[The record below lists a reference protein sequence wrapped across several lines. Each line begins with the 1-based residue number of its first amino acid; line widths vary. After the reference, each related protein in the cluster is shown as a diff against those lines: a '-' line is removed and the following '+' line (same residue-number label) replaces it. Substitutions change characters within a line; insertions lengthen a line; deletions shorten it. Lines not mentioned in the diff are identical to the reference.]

1 MERGGEYRE
10 LPANL
15 TPRGTPTFPF
25 RGITYAY
32 KTDYRFFN
40 IERNETKETMG
51 LGYGKGRLVP
61 TGKLGPAIYVSYK
74 ISQQLVETK
83 DSNGSSLRQKA
94 VVHSIA
100 AEPGQ
105 NIGLGDFDLLVGDDI
120 VRLKHIAS
128 DPEWLVLSS
137 DASAILA

>member
-1 MERGGEYRE
+1 
-10 LPANL
+10 
-15 TPRGTPTFPF
+15 
-25 RGITYAY
+25 
-32 KTDYRFFN
+32 
-40 IERNETKETMG
+40 MG

-83 DSNGSSLRQKA
+83 DSTGSFLRQKA

-137 DASAILA
+137 DASAIFA

>member
-1 MERGGEYRE
+1 
-10 LPANL
+10 
-15 TPRGTPTFPF
+15 
-25 RGITYAY
+25 
-32 KTDYRFFN
+32 
-40 IERNETKETMG
+40 MG

-61 TGKLGPAIYVSYK
+61 VGKREPAIYVSYK

-105 NIGLGDFDLLVGDDI
+105 HIGLGDFDLLVGEEI

-137 DASAILA
+137 DASAICI